1 MTENYVELLVKRKSS
16 RLIKSIHFVCMMLGM
31 LLLAVGLLY
40 FVALFLLLGALLLLG
55 SYLIEENV
63 NVEYEY
69 LYLDKSFYVDQ
80 IKNRKKRKKIAEF
93 DLTTAL
99 EVLAP
104 AGSHH
109 LDQMKSKTSKVKD
122 YTSGSE
128 DARVYEMVVHVEK
141 ELWLVKIEMTDDLYE
156 QMYIA
161 SPRKVFKE

>member
-16 RLIKSIHFVCMMLGM
+16 KTVKSIHFICMMAGM
-31 LLLAVGLLY
+31 ALLVVGFLY
-40 FVALFLLLGALLLLG
+40 FVAIFMLLGAVLLVG

-109 LDQMKSKTSKVKD
+109 LDEMKSKTSKVKD

-141 ELWLVKIEMTDDLYE
+141 ELWLIKIEMTDALYE
-156 QMYIA
+156 QMFIA
-161 SPRKVFKE
+161 SPRKVFKD

>member
-16 RLIKSIHFVCMMLGM
+16 RLIKSIHFVCMMVGM

-161 SPRKVFKE
+161 SPRKVFNE

>member
-16 RLIKSIHFVCMMLGM
+16 RMIKSLHFICMMAGM
-31 LLLAVGLLY
+31 VLLVVGFLY
-40 FVALFLLLGALLLLG
+40 FVALFMLLGAVLLVG

-109 LDQMKSKTSKVKD
+109 LDQMKGKTSKVKD
-122 YTSGSE
+122 YTSGTE
-128 DARVYEMVVHVEK
+128 DARVYEMVVHEEK
-141 ELWLVKIEMTDDLYE
+141 ELWLVKIEMTDDLYD
-156 QMYIA
+156 QMFIA
-161 SPRKVFKE
+161 SPRKVFKD

>member
-16 RLIKSIHFVCMMLGM
+16 RMVKSLHFICMMAGM
-31 LLLAVGLLY
+31 VLLVVGFLY
-40 FVALFLLLGALLLLG
+40 FVALFMLLGAVLLLG

-69 LYLDKSFYVDQ
+69 LYLDKSFSVDQ
-80 IKNRKKRKKIAEF
+80 IKNRKKRKKIVEY

-109 LDQMKSKTSKVKD
+109 LDQMKDKVGKVKD
-122 YTSGSE
+122 YTSGTE
-128 DARVYEMVVHVEK
+128 DARVYEMIVHVEK
-141 ELWLVKIEMTDDLYE
+141 ELWLVKIEMTDALYE
-156 QMYIA
+156 QMFAA
-161 SPRKVFKE
+161 SPRKVFKD

>member
-16 RLIKSIHFVCMMLGM
+16 RMIKSLHFICMMAGM
-31 LLLAVGLLY
+31 VLLVVGFLY
-40 FVALFLLLGALLLLG
+40 FVALFMLLGAVLLVG

-109 LDQMKSKTSKVKD
+109 LDQMKGKTSKVKD
-122 YTSGSE
+122 YTSGTE
-128 DARVYEMVVHVEK
+128 EARVYEMVVHEEK
-141 ELWLVKIEMTDDLYE
+141 ELWLVKIEMTDDLYD
-156 QMYIA
+156 QMFIA
-161 SPRKVFKE
+161 SPRKVFKD

>member
-16 RLIKSIHFVCMMLGM
+16 RMVKSLHFICMMAGM
-31 LLLAVGLLY
+31 VLLVVGFLY
-40 FVALFLLLGALLLLG
+40 FVALFMLLGAVLLLG

-69 LYLDKSFYVDQ
+69 LYLDKSFSVDQ
-80 IKNRKKRKKIAEF
+80 IKNRKKRKKIVEY

-109 LDQMKSKTSKVKD
+109 LDQMKDKVGKVKD
-122 YTSGSE
+122 YTSGTE
-128 DARVYEMVVHVEK
+128 DARVYEMIVHVEK
-141 ELWLVKIEMTDDLYE
+141 ELWLVKIEMTDELYE
-156 QMYIA
+156 QMFAA
-161 SPRKVFKE
+161 SPRKVFKD

>member
-1 MTENYVELLVKRKSS
+1 MTENYVELLVKRKAS
-16 RLIKSIHFVCMMLGM
+16 RLVKSIHFVCMMAGM
-31 LLLAVGLLY
+31 VLLAVGVLY
-40 FVALFLLLGALLLLG
+40 FAPLFMLLGAVLLLG

-63 NVEYEY
+63 NLEYEY

-109 LDQMKSKTSKVKD
+109 LDQMKGKTSKVKD

-156 QMYIA
+156 QMFIA
-161 SPRKVFKE
+161 SPRKVFKD

>member
-16 RLIKSIHFVCMMLGM
+16 RLIKSIHFVCMMVGM

-141 ELWLVKIEMTDDLYE
+141 DLWLVKIEMTDDLYE